1 MKTELNTE
9 SPSTNLVTEFLK
21 TAKINW
27 PKFTGKAKGVKQEVQ
42 LTKSDLDFLKDFMSR
57 VISSNEY
64 FLNVLKEEAKRSKE
78 DNPEHSKL
86 CYKDW
91 TKARNEINKLATI
104 QKKIKSLR

>member
-1 MKTELNTE
+1 MQ
-9 SPSTNLVTEFLK
+9 SHPSTIPVSPWVEVLK
-21 TAKINW
+21 GAKIRLPVLKGK
-27 PKFTGKAKGVKQEVQ
+27 PKMQKNQEQ

-91 TKARNEINKLATI
+91 TKAHNEINKLAAI